1 MKYAVYLLN
10 LRKDLI
16 KSFTEK
22 NIDINDVDCI
32 LMEVLNIS
40 FSDLRKDRLLTT
52 SEVNSIMKCVEKRM
66 QGKPVT
72 KIFHKAYFYGY
83 EFYVDENV
91 LSPRSETEILVEH
104 VLNFIDTLHIEKS
117 LRILDLC
124 TGSGAIACAIKKE
137 CEKKLRQ
144 IDMVATDISEN
155 ALKVARQNAKVLNCN
170 VNFIKSDM
178 FNNIDGKFD
187 VIISNPPYIESKLCQ
202 SLDREVKNYDP
213 ILALDGGEDGL
224 DFYRIIQNNLDKLN
238 EKGVLFLE
246 IGYNQATAIEEIFK
260 DYNIKII
267 KDYLGH
273 DRVVIVKK

>member
-1 MKYAVYLLN
+1 MMKLN
-10 LRKDLI
+10 
-16 KSFTEK
+16 E
-22 NIDINDVDCI
+22 CI
-32 LMEVLNIS
+32 
-40 FSDLRKDRLLTT
+40 
-52 SEVNSIMKCVEKRM
+52 
-66 QGKPVT
+66 
-72 KIFHKAYFYGY
+72 
-83 EFYVDENV
+83 
-91 LSPRSETEILVEH
+91 
-104 VLNFIDTLHIEKS
+104 
-117 LRILDLC
+117 
-124 TGSGAIACAIKKE
+124 
-137 CEKKLRQ
+137 
-144 IDMVATDISEN
+144 
-155 ALKVARQNAKVLNCN
+155 KVARQNAKALNCN

-224 DFYRIIQNNLDKLN
+224 DFYRIIKNNLDKLN